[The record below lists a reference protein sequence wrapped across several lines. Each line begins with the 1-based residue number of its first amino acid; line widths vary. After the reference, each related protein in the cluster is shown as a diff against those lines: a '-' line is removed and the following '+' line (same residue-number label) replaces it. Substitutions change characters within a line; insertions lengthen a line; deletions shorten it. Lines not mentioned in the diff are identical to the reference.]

1 MEEKDLQTLCLM
13 CHFYISGYHSSIDSE
28 NVTLVEYGK
37 EGDKS
42 CMEAQLYNI
51 DEEKITSKKNLGMES
66 IHHGNLC
73 GHE

>member
-1 MEEKDLQTLCLM
+1 M
-13 CHFYISGYHSSIDSE
+13 
-28 NVTLVEYGK
+28 TLVEYGK